1 MDRTMRRF
9 RLLLIVTAIACASQS
24 GSPLVSI
31 RQLSAVAPLR
41 IAIQGGLPVE
51 YEIEITN
58 PFDHP
63 VTLTSIEVETIG
75 DSGAYSMKRV
85 RHAFSQDIAPRAV
98 ATVVFRAWVQTLLE
112 SETGVVSSPTSVRGI
127 ARFNSTAGKTQT
139 AFAARVQ

>member
-1 MDRTMRRF
+1 MRRF
-9 RLLLIVTAIACASQS
+9 SLLLIIAATACASQS
-24 GSPLVSI
+24 ASPLVSI
-31 RQLSAVAPLR
+31 KQLSAVAPLR
-41 IAIQGGLPVE
+41 IMIQGGLPVE

-58 PFDHP
+58 PFDHS

-85 RHAFSQDIAPRAV
+85 RHAFAQEIAPHAN
-98 ATVVFRAWVQTLLE
+98 ATVAFRAWVQTLLE

>member
-1 MDRTMRRF
+1 MNAMRRF
-9 RLLLIVTAIACASQS
+9 SLLLIIAATACASQS
-24 GSPLVSI
+24 ASPLVSI
-31 RQLSAVAPLR
+31 KQLSAVAPLR
-41 IAIQGGLPVE
+41 ITVVGGLPVQ

-58 PFDHP
+58 PFDHS

-85 RHAFSQDIAPRAV
+85 RHAFSQDIAPHAS
-98 ATVVFRAWVQTLLE
+98 ATVGFRAWVQTLLE

-127 ARFNSTAGKTQT
+127 ARFNSAAGKTQT

>member
-1 MDRTMRRF
+1 MDAMRRF
-9 RLLLIVTAIACASQS
+9 SLLLIVLATACASQS

-31 RQLSAVAPLR
+31 KQLSAVAPLR
-41 IAIQGGLPVE
+41 IPVEGGLPVA

-75 DSGAYSMKRV
+75 DSGAYAMKRV
-85 RHAFSQDIAPRAV
+85 RHAFTQDIAPHAV
-98 ATVVFRAWVQTLLE
+98 ATVGFRAWVQTLLE

-127 ARFNSTAGKTQT
+127 ARFNSAAGKMQT

>member
-1 MDRTMRRF
+1 MHRL
-9 RLLLIVTAIACASQS
+9 RLLLIATAIACASQS

-31 RQLSAVAPLR
+31 KQMSAVAPLR
-41 IAIQGGLPVE
+41 ITVEGGLPVE

-58 PFDHP
+58 PFEHS

-75 DSGAYSMKRV
+75 DSGAYTMKRV
-85 RHAFSQDIAPRAV
+85 RHAFSQDIAPHAI
-98 ATVVFRAWVQTLLE
+98 ATVGFRAWVQTLLE
-112 SETGVVSSPTSVRGI
+112 SETGVVSSPVSVRGI